1 MDYCT
6 FNEVLT
12 LTTIVDP
19 CGFYRFCCCC
29 FLLEWNNKCPGT
41 WYAVV
46 DLEFFFLLDM
56 KSHQSSLL
64 SGLRTS
70 NILSNAHQPS
80 KPLSYSSN
88 HETWSPLYS
97 IRYHIGMFSWWYH
110 VLIQPGEQEVA
121 TIPRLTWHIYGNIST
136 NSKSYITKSNT
147 GDLSMVSVV
156 SNMSRYIS

>member
-19 CGFYRFCCCC
+19 CGFYCFCCCC

-80 KPLSYSSN
+80 KPLSYSKPWNLIASLFYKISHWYVFLMISCVDTTRWTGSSN
-88 HETWSPLYS
+88 YPKTYVTHIWKYLYK
-97 IRYHIGMFSWWYH
+97 F
-110 VLIQPGEQEVA
+110 
-121 TIPRLTWHIYGNIST
+121 
-136 NSKSYITKSNT
+136 
-147 GDLSMVSVV
+147 
-156 SNMSRYIS
+156 